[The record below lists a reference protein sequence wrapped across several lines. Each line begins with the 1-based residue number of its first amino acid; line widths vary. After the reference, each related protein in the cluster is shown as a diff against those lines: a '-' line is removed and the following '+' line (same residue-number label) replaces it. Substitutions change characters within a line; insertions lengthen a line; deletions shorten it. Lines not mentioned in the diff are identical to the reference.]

1 MELIIIYWGF
11 NTSYIGLFFIV
22 IIFSA
27 VAQFRVN
34 STFKQYS
41 RVANSR
47 GMTGADVA
55 MQMLHSAGITDVR
68 VERIAGSL
76 TDHYDPRSK
85 VLRLS
90 DSVYGSQSVAALGV
104 AAHETGH
111 AIQHAE
117 SYSFLWLRSAMVPF
131 TNIGSNLS
139 IPLVMIG
146 LIINSNWSYTLIWL
160 GIILFS
166 LTVLFTLV
174 TLPVEFDASRRALVM
189 LESQNYLYDT
199 ELKGAK
205 KVLTAAAMTYVAAAA
220 TAIVNLLRLL
230 SLVSNRNRD

>member
-1 MELIIIYWGF
+1 MIIIYWGF

-22 IIFSA
+22 MIFSV
-27 VAQFRVN
+27 VAQYRVN
-34 STFKQYS
+34 STYKRFSKI
-41 RVANSR
+41 ANSR
-47 GMTGADVA
+47 GLTGAEVA
-55 MQMLHSAGITDVR
+55 RQMLSAAGISDVR

-76 TDHYDPRSK
+76 TDHYDPRSR

-90 DSVYGSQSVAALGV
+90 ESVYGSPSVAALGV

-117 SYSFLWLRSAMVPF
+117 NYSFLWLRSAMVPF

-146 LIINSNWSYTLIWL
+146 LIINSHWSYTIAWI

-174 TLPVEFDASRRALVM
+174 TLPVEFDASRRALAM

-199 ELKGAK
+199 ELGGAR

>member
-1 MELIIIYWGF
+1 MIIIYWGF

-22 IIFSA
+22 MIFSV
-27 VAQFRVN
+27 VAQYRVS
-34 STFKQYS
+34 STFKKFS
-41 RVANSR
+41 KIANSR
-47 GMTGADVA
+47 GLTGADVA
-55 MQMLHSAGITDVR
+55 REMLSYAGISDVR

-76 TDHYDPRSK
+76 TDHYDPRSR

-90 DSVYGSQSVAALGV
+90 ESVYGSPSVAALGV

-117 SYSFLWLRSAMVPF
+117 NYSFLWLRSAMVPF

-146 LIINSNWSYTLIWL
+146 LIINSNWSYTIAWL
-160 GIILFS
+160 GIMLFS

-174 TLPVEFDASRRALVM
+174 TLPVEFDASRRALAM
-189 LESQNYLYDT
+189 LESQNYLYDA
-199 ELKGAK
+199 ELGGAR